1 MNLKELSRKLKL
13 SQTTVS
19 RALNGFPEV
28 NEMTRQRVLAAAKT
42 FNYRPSARA
51 KGLATGKA
59 FAIGHIIPTSNK
71 NEMVNPIF
79 ADFIA
84 GAGEGFTRAGY
95 EMILSVPTA
104 SADQSDIYRS
114 LKSRG
119 TVDGVVVHSPRV
131 DDPRIPLLLGLNM
144 PFVVHG
150 RSSGS
155 TEPYSWLDVNN
166 RSAFRR
172 ATDHLCDLGHRNI
185 ALLNGSEDMDF
196 AARRRLGFEE
206 SMAAHGLSPNP
217 HHLYAD
223 EMTEEFGFRTTLNM
237 IDRADAPTAI
247 LTSSIIIA
255 LGVRRAIEER
265 GLVMGRDISVI
276 THDDRLSYLNNG
288 GDVPIFTATRSS
300 VRDAGSKLA
309 QMLVQIIEQ
318 PDSEPVHTLLEAE
331 LTVGTSTG
339 PAS

>member
-1 MNLKELSRKLKL
+1 
-13 SQTTVS
+13 
-19 RALNGFPEV
+19 
-28 NEMTRQRVLAAAKT
+28 
-42 FNYRPSARA
+42 
-51 KGLATGKA
+51 
-59 FAIGHIIPTSNK
+59 
-71 NEMVNPIF
+71 
-79 ADFIA
+79 
-84 GAGEGFTRAGY
+84 
-95 EMILSVPTA
+95 MILSVPTA